1 MVRRRRTSYRH
12 SDLSSMDDTVGCPA
26 PALNCLDLP
35 QDLSFNC
42 LDLPQDL
49 FFNCLD
55 RNLRRFLSRRRK
67 V

>member
-35 QDLSFNC
+35 QDL
-42 LDLPQDL
+42 